1 MEKNRLQKEL
11 DKVSDK
17 SDIINLTDTNFHKNG
32 YHFPKSIL
40 KELVNEYIG
49 LRCYDPD
56 PKGDIRTRRSISQFY
71 SGKKISIDP
80 ENIILTASSS
90 ESYNLLFNNLTDL
103 GDNVILPQ
111 PTYPLFEFIAEF
123 NKLES
128 RFYKM
133 EMANGWGIDIDSLR
147 EKIDKRT
154 RFIVLISPNNPTGQV
169 IPEKT
174 IKAILNICY
183 NHNVMLISDEV
194 FSEFVYE
201 KPEHHTN
208 DIYPPSPSAID
219 SSVVRF
225 TINGISKM
233 FASPDLKLSW
243 LGVTGSNRRVE
254 LLVDKL
260 CISNDVFL
268 NCNAMTQYIL
278 PGMFRLGKVFQE
290 EMITSIDKTRH
301 SLLDMLSHTDKINFI
316 KPTAGIHAVLKIDML
331 GKDRL
336 NGLSD
341 YDDEDFAVDLLNNKG
356 VYLHPGYFYGLED
369 GVYVVISFL
378 KEQALFRKG
387 LERLIDH
394 VENGLSI
401 FD

>member
-17 SDIINLTDTNFHKNG
+17 GDIINLTDTNFHKNG
-32 YHFPKSIL
+32 YRFPKNIL
-40 KELVNEYIG
+40 KELVNEYIEV
-49 LRCYDPD
+49 RCYDPD
-56 PKGDIRTRRSISQFY
+56 SQGDIRTRRSISQFY
-71 SGKKISIDP
+71 SSKKINIDP
-80 ENIILTASSS
+80 EDIILTASSS

-133 EMANGWGIDIDSLR
+133 EMAKGWDIDIDSLR

-169 IPEKT
+169 IPQTALKEV
-174 IKAILNICY
+174 INLCY

-201 KPEHHTN
+201 KPESHTY
-208 DIYPPSPSAID
+208 DAKPTAYPSSPSAID
-219 SSVVRF
+219 SPVVVF

-243 LGVTGSNRRVE
+243 CGITGNKSRVK

-260 CISNDVFL
+260 GISNDVFL
-268 NCNAMTQYIL
+268 NCNAMSQYIL
-278 PGMFRLGKVFQE
+278 PDMFRLGGAFQE
-290 EMITSIDKTRH
+290 EMISSIDKTRH
-301 SLLDMLSHTDKINFI
+301 TLLDMLSHTDKISFVT
-316 KPTAGIHAVLKIDML
+316 PTAGIHAVLKIEML
-331 GKDRL
+331 GKDTL
-336 NGLSD
+336 NGLSA
-341 YDDEDFAVDLLNNKG
+341 YDDEDFSVGLLNRKG

-378 KEQALFRKG
+378 KKESLFRKG
-387 LERLIDH
+387 LERLIAF
-394 VENGLSI
+394 VENG
-401 FD
+401 F